1 MKECELVQR
10 NRALIDE
17 LNKLTA
23 ENDAL
28 KKASRVAMD
37 NGNDVQTRCIEV
49 LKREIERL
57 KQSNIIGQHHTES
70 QIRAMANLRET
81 NKALR
86 EENGALRKAYEKLS
100 KEKAVNITVNINGDI
115 EAEEERIGDI
125 QKAIFKS
132 ICSGKPE

>member
-1 MKECELVQR
+1 MKEFKLVQR

-37 NGNDVQTRCIEV
+37 NRNDVQTRYIEV

-100 KEKAVNITVNINGDI
+100 KEKANITVNICGDTELDDEI
-115 EAEEERIGDI
+115 IWGI
-125 QKAIFKS
+125 KKAIFKS
-132 ICSGKPE
+132 IHCGKPE